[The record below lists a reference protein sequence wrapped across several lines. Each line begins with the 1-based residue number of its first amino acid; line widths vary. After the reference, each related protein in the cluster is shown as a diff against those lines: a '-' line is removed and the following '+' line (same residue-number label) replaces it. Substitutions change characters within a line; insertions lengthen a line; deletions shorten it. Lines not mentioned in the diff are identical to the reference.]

1 MDSFF
6 YTYIYCNGENM
17 VEKCKV
23 LLCELIVLVCVGL
36 FTIYTSS
43 NVWASYSF
51 DDAFFYFKRQC
62 IFACVGFV
70 MFFLCS
76 KVKLSKLKKYN
87 KTLFLLGIVC
97 LILVLIPGI
106 GVSRNGSRSWFQI
119 SSFLIQPSEFYKI
132 ILIMNVSEY
141 VSNKKKLKKIKDFII
156 PIIWMGFS
164 FLLILLQPDFGSGM
178 VVVCSVIIVFF
189 CANIPFKYF
198 IYLFLIGVLGL
209 SGLIISAPY
218 RLERIVS
225 YLDPWKDPLGS
236 GFQIIQ
242 SLYAIAPGG
251 LFGVGIGNSMQ
262 KQFYLPEPQTD
273 FIFAIFSEEF
283 GFLGCLLLLL
293 LYFLI
298 IYEGIRI
305 ALLAQN
311 KYECYVCIGIVSL
324 FAIQTLINI
333 GVVIGLFP
341 VTGITLPLFS
351 YGGSSL
357 VVTLS
362 MFGLLYGVECKKG

>member
-1 MDSFF
+1 M
-6 YTYIYCNGENM
+6 E
-17 VEKCKV
+17 
-23 LLCELIVLVCVGL
+23 
-36 FTIYTSS
+36 
-43 NVWASYSF
+43 
-51 DDAFFYFKRQC
+51 
-62 IFACVGFV
+62 
-70 MFFLCS
+70 
-76 KVKLSKLKKYN
+76 
-87 KTLFLLGIVC
+87 
-97 LILVLIPGI
+97 
-106 GVSRNGSRSWFQI
+106 
-119 SSFLIQPSEFYKI
+119 
-132 ILIMNVSEY
+132 
-141 VSNKKKLKKIKDFII
+141 
-156 PIIWMGFS
+156 
-164 FLLILLQPDFGSGM
+164 
-178 VVVCSVIIVFF
+178 
-189 CANIPFKYF
+189 
-198 IYLFLIGVLGL
+198 
-209 SGLIISAPY
+209 
-218 RLERIVS
+218 
-225 YLDPWKDPLGS
+225 
-236 GFQIIQ
+236 
-242 SLYAIAPGG
+242 
-251 LFGVGIGNSMQ
+251 

-273 FIFAIFSEEF
+273 FIFAIFSEAF